1 MRKLI
6 AAMKVSVDGMIAGP
20 EGEDADWV
28 ESWSEEYGLTQ
39 QIDACIVGGGM
50 YPDYE
55 KHWNTIQQEPDS
67 PHWLGRVPT
76 SAEVEWARFAVKTP
90 HYVVSSIV
98 KSAVWPKTCF
108 IRGVDD
114 IKELKQQ
121 QGKDIY
127 LMGGAQLTASLIDAG
142 IVDELRLIIYPLI
155 ACEGKTLFATTE
167 RRRKL
172 ELRTSEQLP
181 DGRLRLVYRIA

>member
-6 AAMKVSVDGMIAGP
+6 AAMKLSVDGMIAGT
-20 EGEDADWV
+20 EGADADWV
-28 ESWSEEYGLTQ
+28 ASWSEEYGLTQ
-39 QIDACIVGGGM
+39 RIDACIVGGGM

-55 KHWNTIQQEPDS
+55 QYWNTIRREPGQ
-67 PHWLGRVPT
+67 PHLLGRVPT
-76 SAEVEWARFAVKTP
+76 PAEIEWANFAEKTP
-90 HYVVSSIV
+90 HYVVSSTV
-98 KSAVWPKTCF
+98 KSAAWPRTRF

-114 IKELKQQ
+114 IKGFKQQ

-127 LMGGAQLTASLIDAG
+127 LMGGARLTASMIDAG

-155 ACEGKTLFATTE
+155 AGEGKALFATTE

-181 DGRLRLVYRIA
+181 DGRLRLVYRLA